1 MLETVEAT
9 RFIKEL
15 GSGRNLPWLLEAERA
30 NGDVVE
36 VVAKLGSAE
45 CGVGG
50 LVREAYSSMLAAD
63 LGLPVSEPFV
73 VNLGSDFVSELTA
86 IQQGRCAGHQT
97 CFGCEYVPHMLQV
110 QPGSTLPG
118 YLLEAAGHTL
128 AFDAGVLNADRLMS
142 KPNCL
147 TDGKSLLLIDHEL
160 SLNLHGR
167 GFLFHD
173 PWTDGALNVMTS
185 GPSTHLFYNAVRSSI
200 PMKSQFFDSL
210 GKVAPSR
217 VEEYRSAIPSEWDID
232 GLSKGISDFLLDL
245 IGNAKGLESQ
255 IKAITS

>member
-1 MLETVEAT
+1 MLETVEAI
-9 RFIKEL
+9 RFIREL

-50 LVREAYSSMLAAD
+50 LVREAYSSMLGAD

-73 VNLGSDFVSELTA
+73 VSLGSDFVDELTP
-86 IQQGRCAGHQT
+86 IQQARCVGHKT

-110 QPGSTLPG
+110 QPGAALPA
-118 YLLEAAGHTL
+118 YLLEAAGYTL
-128 AFDAGVLNADRLMS
+128 AFDAGLLNADRLLS

-173 PWTDGALNVMTS
+173 PWTDGALNVMTT
-185 GPSTHLFYNAVRSSI
+185 GPSTHLFYDAVRSHI
-200 PMKSQFFDSL
+200 PMKPLFFDSL
-210 GKVAPSR
+210 GSVSPTRIA
-217 VEEYRSAIPSEWDID
+217 EYRSAIPSEWDID
-232 GLSKGISDFLLDL
+232 DVSKGIADFLLDL
-245 IGNAKGLESQ
+245 VGNAKGLESQ